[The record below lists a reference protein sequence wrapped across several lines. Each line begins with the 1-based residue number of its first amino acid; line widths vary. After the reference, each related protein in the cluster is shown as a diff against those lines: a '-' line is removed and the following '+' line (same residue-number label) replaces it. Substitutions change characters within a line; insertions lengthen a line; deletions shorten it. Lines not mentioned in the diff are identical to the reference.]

1 NHPSWTLFPLQPDGL
16 VGNATFQCAHDGFFV
31 RTDSLSSTEVTE
43 QLVAIFNVD
52 DHVREVVGSADRLC
66 PAVAGSRPRSGLYT
80 SSNFG
85 GAIRKKEIPSAAR
98 CGNSRRS

>member
-1 NHPSWTLFPLQPDGL
+1 M
-16 VGNATFQCAHDGFFV
+16 
-31 RTDSLSSTEVTE
+31 TE
-43 QLVAIFNVD
+43 QLVATFNVD

-85 GAIRKKEIPSAAR
+85 GAIRKKEFQARLDAETAAEAIISLVRGLSGTCTGHADAWSAPFV
-98 CGNSRRS
+98 NSLRG